1 MILNAMPTLRLMLP
15 TDVDAATEMIL
26 SHEWGVRREWLQYA
40 TTEPACVPI
49 VAEADGVIV
58 GTGVGTASGPAGWIG
73 TIFIAR
79 DWRGRGLGRAITQAI
94 IDRLDAHGCT
104 TLVLVATTEGRR
116 LYERMGFEVQ
126 THYRILEAP
135 GLAAEAAP
143 GLGGEARPF
152 RNVDLPAML
161 ALDRDGTGED
171 RGYAIRRLAGP
182 ETARVLDGPDGGMEG
197 FVIRAPWGGGATIA
211 RSADAALAI
220 AAARRVAAGPTG
232 RVRVG
237 VLAENVA
244 GLERLANAGFVEQW
258 SAPRM
263 VRGEPLAW
271 HPDWIWGQF
280 NHAMG

>member
-1 MILNAMPTLRLMLP
+1 MRPS
-15 TDVDAATEMIL
+15 DVDAATEMIL
-26 SHEWGVRREWLQYA
+26 SHEWGVRREWLQFA

-49 VAEADGVIV
+49 GAEADGVVV

-79 DWRGRGLGRAITQAI
+79 DWRGHGLGRAITQAI
-94 IDRLDAHGCT
+94 IDRLDARSCA
-104 TLVLVATTEGRR
+104 TLVLVATSEGRR

-135 GLAAEAAP
+135 GLVADEAP
-143 GLGGEARPF
+143 GVPHASAVRPY
-152 RNVDLPAML
+152 RDTDLPAML

-171 RGYAIRRLAGP
+171 RSFAIRRLASP
-182 ETARVLDGPDGGMEG
+182 ETARVLDGPESGIEG

-211 RSADAALAI
+211 GSADAALAI
-220 AAARRVAAGPTG
+220 ATSRRVASGPTG

-237 VLAENVA
+237 VLAGNEG
-244 GLERLANAGFVEQW
+244 GLDRLAGAGFVEQW

-263 VRGEPLAW
+263 VRGAPLRW
-271 HPDWIWGQF
+271 RPDWIWGQF